1 MIFFILVSV
10 LIASATAQNR
20 PSFAGLSGKGVP
32 DVAARFKPGGAL
44 YNPPQDVVNR
54 FGPAD
59 TPTERIPVDANVDLK
74 NRINTWPEE
83 NKPFWYVNAE
93 AIQKHIGASPN
104 RETNLNGNQP
114 LFDSGNQVFESR
126 FGSGSS
132 QSGPEVAGNSFSI
145 VMNNQWKTYVYDPIT
160 DAWYARRN

>member
-1 MIFFILVSV
+1 MIFFIFASV
-10 LIASATAQNR
+10 LIASTTAQNR
-20 PSFAGLSGKGVP
+20 PSFAGLSPKGVP

-44 YNPPQDVVNR
+44 YNPPQDLGTR
-54 FGPAD
+54 FGSAD
-59 TPTERIPVDANVDLK
+59 AAPERTPVDFNVGLK

-104 RETNLNGNQP
+104 RGTNSN
-114 LFDSGNQVFESR
+114 GNQVFESR

-132 QSGPEVAGNSFSI
+132 QSGPEVAGHSFNI
-145 VMNNQWKTYVYDPIT
+145 IINNQWKTYVYDPIT
-160 DAWYARRN
+160 DAWYAKRN

>member
-1 MIFFILVSV
+1 MIFFILASV

-20 PSFAGLSGKGVP
+20 PSFAGLSPKGIP
-32 DVAARFKPGGAL
+32 DVAARFQPGGAL

-54 FGPAD
+54 FGGAD
-59 TPTERIPVDANVDLK
+59 AATERIPVDANVDLK

-104 RETNLNGNQP
+104 RGTNVNGNQP
-114 LFDSGNQVFESR
+114 ISDSGNQGVESR
-126 FGSGSS
+126 FGSSDR
-132 QSGPEVAGNSFSI
+132 QSGPEVSGNSFNVI
-145 VMNNQWKTYVYDPIT
+145 INNQWRTYVYDPIT
-160 DAWYARRN
+160 DAWYAKRN